1 MTELKQDG
9 LGAVV
14 DAAREGQIPRT
25 VDPATPT
32 IVVVPEGVRPVEI
45 DLSAWRDNPTRKTG
59 VYRPATVDAFAA
71 YVEQH
76 TDPSVT
82 TVWVHPT
89 SGQVVAVFDDN
100 GQETP
105 GWGQHRAE
113 LNLETTPEW
122 DHWATQ
128 DGNMMS
134 QSEFADHIEVGL
146 DDIAAPD
153 GADVLEMAQTFH
165 AKSSV
170 QFRQATRLTSGE
182 TQFQYD
188 EELQATAGKTGT
200 LEIPQVLMLAL
211 SPFVGE
217 ERYKVTARL
226 RYRLNS
232 GKLTLGYK
240 LDRPESVQRDAL
252 EKVAETLGEKFP
264 LTYVGSAPA

>member
-45 DLSAWRDNPTRKTG
+45 DLSAWRENPTRKTG
-59 VYRPATVDAFAA
+59 VYRPATVEAFAA
-71 YVEQH
+71 YVGQH
-76 TDPSVT
+76 TDPEVT

-89 SGQVVAVFDDN
+89 SGKVVAVFDDN

-122 DHWATQ
+122 DHWAGK
-128 DGNMMS
+128 DGEMLS
-134 QSEFADHIEVGL
+134 QSDFADHIEVGL
-146 DDIAAPD
+146 DDIAIPD

-165 AKSSV
+165 AKQNST
-170 QFRQATRLTSGE
+170 FRQATRLTSGE